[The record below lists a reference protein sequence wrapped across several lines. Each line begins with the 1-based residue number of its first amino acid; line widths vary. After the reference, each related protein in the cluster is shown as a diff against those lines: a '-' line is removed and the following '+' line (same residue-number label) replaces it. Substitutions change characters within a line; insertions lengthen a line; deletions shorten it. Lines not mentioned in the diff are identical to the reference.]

1 MEGKMDIVQFEK
13 IFFRE
18 LSFKLKD
25 ILNLAFDLKVADVLI
40 LDFLDSDILLD
51 SDLRNLSQ
59 RMKNILDV
67 HLSFYR
73 IVVLIEE
80 MKLRYE
86 IGEIHYQI
94 LERVLIVLWI
104 SVEDDDIFE
113 YCERERVEMKDVEK
127 IKENKLKLWREL

>member
-1 MEGKMDIVQFEK
+1 MDIVQFEK